1 MSRRIMILKEL
12 RRNQLQAILDMFS
25 EREMPLQ
32 TRTAILTMYDCGYNN
47 SQCALFCNLSKN
59 TVNNAIRKI
68 ERVYELIQHNFMDL

>member
-1 MSRRIMILKEL
+1 MSRRITILKEL

-25 EREMPLQ
+25 EREMPL
-32 TRTAILTMYDCGYNN
+32 TTKIAILTMYDCGYNN
-47 SQCALFCNLSKN
+47 RQGALICNLAKS